1 MGVPTLQA
9 LNPGRRGMGGPGA
22 AWGREDTPGAFRG
35 GGQGG
40 WWERGGQ
47 GSTAPLA
54 PPSAR
59 PPPLPQRCSAAHIPR
74 SALPAT
80 GSCPRAPSHA
90 PARPRSRY
98 LLRQERQCVPRLRG
112 CRGGRLQK
120 VVFGVGA
127 GHGTVRATAVWLPPR
142 DYHHPSGSGQWARL
156 QAGGRAAA
164 RALAPSSARH
174 DAARPT
180 GGAGGAESAARAGR
194 RAVARSAPTG
204 SPTTLRIAGPPA

>member
-1 MGVPTLQA
+1 
-9 LNPGRRGMGGPGA
+9 MGGPGA

-35 GGQGG
+35 WGGVG
-40 WWERGGQ
+40 WWVGAGWAGEH
-47 GSTAPLA
+47 GSSGAALGPTPT
-54 PPSAR
+54 P
-59 PPPLPQRCSAAHIPR
+59 PQRGSAAHIPR
-74 SALPAT
+74 SALPGT
-80 GSCPRAPSHA
+80 GSSPRAPSRT

-164 RALAPSSARH
+164 RVLAPSSAWH

-180 GGAGGAESAARAGR
+180 GGAGGAESAARAGQ
-194 RAVARSAPTG
+194 RAVAPSAPTG
-204 SPTTLRIAGPPA
+204 SPTTLTTAGRPA